1 MVAIEAKLRAG
12 MARNGIVGKAQD
24 DIVRFISSFALY
36 GFPESH
42 SASFALIAYATAYLK
57 VHYLGA
63 YTAALLN
70 NQPMGF
76 YSSATLV
83 QDARRHG
90 LKFLP
95 ITVTNSDWHY
105 TLEKIETE
113 PHKDIALRIGLRYVR
128 SLQQRTA
135 EHIVAERKRHCFIS
149 IADLCRRVPELNKTE
164 LRMLAVCGALADISG
179 PSPHR
184 RDALWQVQKYGGWK
198 PHPLLETSEPA
209 ADDRSSPLVRMN
221 IEERLV
227 ADYHSTGLTLGPHPM
242 AYKRKDLHGTGIKT
256 AAELSRMRHG
266 EFAIAGG
273 QVDTR
278 QRPGTAKGIMFISLL
293 DETGFSNVV
302 VMPDVLKKY
311 WTVACTNSFLKIEGT
326 VENVDGVIHL
336 KAQRIMPLE
345 ISNAMI
351 ESHNFH

>member
-1 MVAIEAKLRAG
+1 
-12 MARNGIVGKAQD
+12 
-24 DIVRFISSFALY
+24 
-36 GFPESH
+36 
-42 SASFALIAYATAYLK
+42 
-57 VHYLGA
+57 
-63 YTAALLN
+63 
-70 NQPMGF
+70 
-76 YSSATLV
+76 
-83 QDARRHG
+83 
-90 LKFLP
+90 
-95 ITVTNSDWHY
+95 
-105 TLEKIETE
+105 
-113 PHKDIALRIGLRYVR
+113 
-128 SLQQRTA
+128 
-135 EHIVAERKRHCFIS
+135 
-149 IADLCRRVPELNKTE
+149 
-164 LRMLAVCGALADISG
+164 
-179 PSPHR
+179 
-184 RDALWQVQKYGGWK
+184 
-198 PHPLLETSEPA
+198 
-209 ADDRSSPLVRMN
+209 MN

-242 AYKRKDLHGTGIKT
+242 AYKRKGLHGTGIKT
-256 AAELSRMRHG
+256 AAELSQMRHG

-311 WTVACTNSFLKIEGT
+311 WTVACTNRFLKIEGT